1 MGNRAVLSQESSGD
15 GQICVLTLVAILGL
29 KQKNNSRNGRVRRR
43 VSAHLLIIYLNSS
56 DRSQGVFY
64 H

>member
-1 MGNRAVLSQESSGD
+1 MGNRVVLSQESSGD

-43 VSAHLLIIYLNSS
+43 VSAHNHI
-56 DRSQGVFY
+56 SQF
-64 H
+64 